1 CSNPKDFNDPWDCR
15 PFFNTDLLAD
25 PAERRKH
32 INWAVDLCKRAGL
45 MSARDI
51 DRMKVKLQDPAEL
64 ERRVRE
70 STTGVQQAVLDRYRV
85 YCLGPDLGNLLM
97 WAHYAD
103 RHRGVC
109 LEFNVKNMTI
119 CGAQE
124 VQYLPEFPMTRQYSK
139 D

>member
-1 CSNPKDFNDPWDCR
+1 MKSRTATQNKIPLLYHWQRFDAARFEQQLRDGTIYCSNPKDFNDPWDCR

-85 YCLGPDLGNLLM
+85 YC
-97 WAHYAD
+97 
-103 RHRGVC
+103 
-109 LEFNVKNMTI
+109 
-119 CGAQE
+119 
-124 VQYLPEFPMTRQYSK
+124 
-139 D
+139 